1 MKIKLS
7 SEYLCTGIK
16 LFEERLLQLVSVT
29 LTKHHKKFFV
39 TFGCDI
45 STVQEVSPSDGC
57 TNESMINYNVIQ
69 KKSPGI
75 PMNKKP
81 GGGSIFL
88 HPG

>member
-7 SEYLCTGIK
+7 SEYLCTGRK
-16 LFEERLLQLVSVT
+16 LFEERLLQLVCVT

-39 TFGCDI
+39 AFGCDI
-45 STVQEVSPSDGC
+45 STVEEVITKRPSDGC

-75 PMNKKP
+75 PMNKK
-81 GGGSIFL
+81 GLSSRNV
-88 HPG
+88 